1 MQPLT
6 YQAHLLNTMKTRQL
20 ITILI
25 LLAGFSLLREV
36 EKKVSVQSKILLHE
50 ISVVFKNDP
59 PKVKAIEALAILA
72 TYQK

>member
-6 YQAHLLNTMKTRQL
+6 DQTHLLYTMKTRQL

-36 EKKVSVQSKILLHE
+36 EKKVSVQSKILLQE
-50 ISVVFKNDP
+50 IPLVLNNDP
-59 PKVKAIEALAILA
+59 PKVKAIEASAILA